1 MSSRSGGRRARAAAA
16 GRAGASLLLAVA
28 LLLPAEPAQAQN
40 FFERLFRPTQPQPQP
55 QAPAPRPQPAPQPQ
69 SQPQGQP
76 RRSAPTQ
83 PGQPGQAAQPNAPQQ
98 PAPPPQQ
105 EGPPPPY
112 EPELLRLAEIIG
124 SLAFLRQLCAM
135 PDAPEWPRRMQALLD
150 AEGTTPGRRE
160 RIAGAYNRG
169 FRAYGLTYRVCTP
182 SATEATNRY
191 LKEGEQIAR
200 NMSTRYGG

>member
-1 MSSRSGGRRARAAAA
+1 MSSRSGVRLTRTAAVGRT
-16 GRAGASLLLAVA
+16 GASFLVAVA
-28 LLLPAEPAQAQN
+28 LLLPGEPAQAQN
-40 FFERLFRPTQPQPQP
+40 FFERLFRPQQPQP

-69 SQPQGQP
+69 GQPQTQP
-76 RRSAPTQ
+76 RRPAPSQ
-83 PGQPGQAAQPNAPQQ
+83 PSPPGQAAQPNAPQQ
-98 PAPPPQQ
+98 PAPAPQ

-124 SLAFLRQLCAM
+124 SLAFLRQLCTM